1 MPELHIITGSNGAGK
16 STVGF
21 TYIPSEILQDHTIFD
36 GDKLFGD
43 KRAELLKDKQMTF
56 KEARNLAN
64 EWLIGHF
71 QKLVNIALET
81 KDHFVYEGHF
91 SEDASWDIIKR
102 FKKSGYTIYL
112 TFFGLKDQDLSQMRV
127 IERHQSGGHYV
138 QPAEI
143 DRNFEGNL
151 IMLDKYYELLDNI
164 RIVDTSELEHRIL
177 VVLSPEGV
185 TQCVTP
191 NMLPDWFIK
200 YLPRIRKRAFHG
212 N

>member
-21 TYIPSEILQDHTIFD
+21 TYIPQEILKNHTIFD
-36 GDKLFGD
+36 GDKLFGE
-43 KRAELLKDKQMTF
+43 KRTELLKEKRMTV

-64 EWLIGHF
+64 EWLIEHF
-71 QKLVNIALET
+71 QNLVATALKN

-91 SEDASWDIIKR
+91 SEDATWDIVKR
-102 FKKSGYTIYL
+102 FKKAGYTIFL
-112 TFFGLKDQDLSQMRV
+112 TLFGLKDQDLSQMRV
-127 IERHQSGGHYV
+127 IERTQSGGHYV

-151 IMLDKYYELLDNI
+151 IMLDKYFQLLDNI
-164 RIVDTSELEHRIL
+164 RIVDTSEMEHRIL
-177 VVLSPEGV
+177 VVISPEGI
-185 TQCVTP
+185 TQCVSP
-191 NMLPDWFIK
+191 GLLPEWFIK
-200 YLPRIRKRAFHG
+200 YLPRIRKKVFHG